1 MISIRDSRGHGRPE
15 IRMTRRAG
23 RGKIVAMA
31 APFIP
36 GLQLAGE
43 YFTSVVRPVLDRA
56 YPGLAYSAALLGW
69 GSEVLGF
76 DSQRSTDHN
85 WGPRLQ
91 VFLAAGGGPSSGE
104 IDAMLASELPATFRG
119 HRTVFPGTQDPS
131 GTARHWVEVAP
142 LASWL
147 KGELG
152 FDPTRPVRLLDWLAT
167 PTQRLAEVTAG
178 AVFHDGTGELNRARS
193 RLAWYPHDVWLYVL
207 ACQWQRIGQE
217 EAFPGRCAES
227 GDELGS
233 AIVTARLA
241 RDLMRL
247 CLLMARRYPPY
258 SKWLGTALARLPD
271 GADIALAL
279 SRAVSAA
286 DWQTRE
292 RHLCRAYEI
301 AAALHNR
308 LGLTGH
314 VDPRTRPYYER
325 PYQVIDAGRFAAAL
339 REAITDPR
347 IQRLPGAGAAD
358 QFIDSTD
365 ALGDLQLLRAAVTAA
380 IRAKPA

>member
-1 MISIRDSRGHGRPE
+1 
-15 IRMTRRAG
+15 MTRRERRGRIAG
-23 RGKIVAMA
+23 MA

-36 GLQLAGE
+36 GLQLARE
-43 YFTSVVRPVLDRA
+43 YYGQVVRALLDEA

-91 VFLAAGGGPSSGE
+91 IFLAAHSAPSSGE
-104 IDAMLASELPATFRG
+104 VVALLATRLPAAFRG
-119 HRTVFPGTQDPS
+119 YRTAFPDAQDPS
-131 GTARHWVEVAP
+131 GTARHWVAVAP
-142 LASWL
+142 LRSWL
-147 KGELG
+147 EGQLG
-152 FDPTRPVRLLDWLAT
+152 FDPTRPVSLLDWLAT
-167 PTQRLAEVTAG
+167 PTQLLAEVTAG
-178 AVFHDGTGELNRARS
+178 AVFHDPPGQLTQARA
-193 RLAWYPHDVWLYVL
+193 RLAWYPRDVWLYVL
-207 ACQWQRIGQE
+207 ACQWQRIAQE
-217 EAFPGRCAES
+217 EAFPGRCSEA

-258 SKWLGTALARLPD
+258 SKWLGTAFARLPD
-271 GADIALAL
+271 AATIAPAL

-292 RHLCRAYEI
+292 RYLCQAYEI

-308 LGLTGH
+308 LGLTRP
-314 VDPRTRPYYER
+314 VAPRTRPFYDR
-325 PYQVIDAGRFAAAL
+325 PYQVLDAGRFEAAL
-339 REAITDPR
+339 REAVTDPQIR
-347 IQRLPGAGAAD
+347 QLRTIGAAD

-365 ALGDLQLLRAAVTAA
+365 ALGDIKFLRATTRAA
-380 IRAKPA
+380 IEPEHPLRG

>member
-1 MISIRDSRGHGRPE
+1 
-15 IRMTRRAG
+15 MTGWAG
-23 RGKIVAMA
+23 RGKIVTVV

-43 YFTSVVRPVLDRA
+43 YYAEVVRPLLDQA

-85 WGPRLQ
+85 WGPRLD
-91 VFLAAGGGPSSGE
+91 VFLATDSGPGRDE
-104 IDAMLASELPATFRG
+104 IDAVLARQLPVTFRG
-119 HRTVFPGTQDPS
+119 YRTVFPGSQDPS
-131 GTARHWVEVAP
+131 GAPRHWVEVAP
-142 LASWL
+142 LRSWL
-147 KGELG
+147 EGRLG
-152 FDPTRPVRLLDWLAT
+152 FDPTRPVSLLDWLAT

-178 AVFHDGTGELNRARS
+178 AVFHDGLGQLYQARA
-193 RLAWYPHDVWLYVL
+193 RLAWYPHDLWRYVL
-207 ACQWQRIGQE
+207 ACQWQRIAQE
-217 EAFPGRCAES
+217 EAFPGRCSEA

-258 SKWLGTALARLPD
+258 SKWLGTAFARLPD
-271 GADIALAL
+271 AADIRPALA
-279 SRAVSAA
+279 RAVSAA

-292 RHLCRAYEI
+292 QHLCRAYEI
-301 AAALHNR
+301 AATLHNQ
-308 LGLTGH
+308 LGLTRP
-314 VDPRTRPYYER
+314 VEARTRPYYDR
-325 PYQVIDAGRFAAAL
+325 PYQVLDAGRFAAAL
-339 REAITDPR
+339 QEAITDPQIR
-347 IQRLPGAGAAD
+347 QWQAAGAVD

-365 ALGDLQLLRAAVTAA
+365 ALGNIQLLRATVRAA
-380 IRAKPA
+380 IEPKPAG